1 MTDSKTQGTGLPKN
15 TAAALS
21 YVVGWLSGLFFLFM
35 EKDPFVR
42 FHALQSIVV
51 SAVFTV
57 LMGSFGIIR
66 LIPFIGQILLAFK
79 PIISLAGFAIWLVLI
94 VKAYQNEKFK
104 LPYIGDWVEKQAEK
118 MS

>member
-1 MTDSKTQGTGLPKN
+1 MTEIKAQSSGLPKN

-21 YVVGWLSGLFFLFM
+21 YIVGWLSGLFFLFM

-51 SAVFTV
+51 SAVFMV
-57 LMGSFGIIR
+57 LMGSFGLIA
-66 LIPFIGQILLAFK
+66 LIPFVGPVLLIFK
-79 PIISLAGFAIWLVLI
+79 PIISLAGFAVWLVLI

-104 LPYIGDWVEKQAEK
+104 LPYIGDWVEKQAGK